1 MARICLLCNCLASA
15 KSGPRFKCCVRA
27 LQNSLEVLSCVQV
40 SEWRAVF
47 IKDSQ
52 EKVDFFILFPE
63 QVENVFTISRL
74 KVIKGGGDLQN
85 KCVFVFS
92 ATQ

>member
-1 MARICLLCNCLASA
+1 M
-15 KSGPRFKCCVRA
+15 
-27 LQNSLEVLSCVQV
+27 LSCVQV

-52 EKVDFFILFPE
+52 EKVDFFNFISRASGKCVYYK
-63 QVENVFTISRL
+63 QVESY
-74 KVIKGGGDLQN
+74 KEGGGDLQN
-85 KCVFVFS
+85 KCVFMFP

>member
-1 MARICLLCNCLASA
+1 M
-15 KSGPRFKCCVRA
+15 
-27 LQNSLEVLSCVQV
+27 LSCVQV

-52 EKVDFFILFPE
+52 EKVDFFFILFPE

-74 KVIKGGGDLQN
+74 KVIKRGGLTKQV
-85 KCVFVFS
+85 CFHVFCYS
-92 ATQ
+92 MNN

>member
-1 MARICLLCNCLASA
+1 M
-15 KSGPRFKCCVRA
+15 
-27 LQNSLEVLSCVQV
+27 LSCVQV

-52 EKVDFFILFPE
+52 EKVDFLFISRASGKCVYYK
-63 QVENVFTISRL
+63 QVESY
-74 KVIKGGGDLQN
+74 KGGGDDLQN
-85 KCVFVFS
+85 KCVFMFS

>member
-1 MARICLLCNCLASA
+1 M
-15 KSGPRFKCCVRA
+15 
-27 LQNSLEVLSCVQV
+27 LSCVQV

-52 EKVDFFILFPE
+52 EKVDFFYFISRASGKCVYYK
-63 QVENVFTISRL
+63 QVESY
-74 KVIKGGGDLQN
+74 KEGGDLQN
-85 KCVFVFS
+85 KCVFMFS